1 MLPALRSQQTR
12 MLEHIPSLMNGIK
25 MIHVVSQY
33 YNTSERTS
41 SLLLKVTNQM
51 ISTCRSY
58 LLQGVRRVWE
68 HSRPVLLQRISDC
81 CNLNAVYQRSFHS
94 VRDKLRGNPE
104 NRQFDFSE
112 NYIFGKFDSFCRR
125 LEKMADMAS
134 TLESLAA
141 LQSMKVEG
149 VEKICVR
156 YQTIVSTTES
166 KTCDVLDQRKLEF
179 DRDYAD
185 FQLQVQSVFQ
195 CLRSLLDD
203 WFSRPVSTQRLL
215 ELLAMFE
222 SGPLARLDLRQYYLL
237 LLQRYSR
244 DLELLRKTY
253 QKHKDRP
260 PIGRNLLPGP
270 LEPPA
275 LQEG

>member
-1 MLPALRSQQTR
+1 

-33 YNTSERTS
+33 YNTSERMS

-68 HSRPVLLQRISDC
+68 HS
-81 CNLNAVYQRSFHS
+81 
-94 VRDKLRGNPE
+94 
-104 NRQFDFSE
+104 SE

-141 LQSMKVEG
+141 LQSMKVEDM
-149 VEKICVR
+149 EKICVR

-166 KTCDVLDQRKLEF
+166 KTCDVLDQRKLEA
-179 DRDYAD
+179 Y
-185 FQLQVQSVFQ
+185 
-195 CLRSLLDD
+195 
-203 WFSRPVSTQRLL
+203 
-215 ELLAMFE
+215 
-222 SGPLARLDLRQYYLL
+222 
-237 LLQRYSR
+237 
-244 DLELLRKTY
+244 
-253 QKHKDRP
+253 
-260 PIGRNLLPGP
+260 
-270 LEPPA
+270 
-275 LQEG
+275 

>member
-1 MLPALRSQQTR
+1 

-33 YNTSERTS
+33 YNTSERMS

-51 ISTCRSY
+51 ISTLRSY

-81 CNLNAVYQRSFHS
+81 CNLNAAYQRSFHS
-94 VRDKLRGNPE
+94 VRDKLRENPE

-112 NYIFGKFDSFCRR
+112 NYIFGKFDSFCRH

-166 KTCDVLDQRKLEF
+166 KTCDVLDQRKLE
-179 DRDYAD
+179 
-185 FQLQVQSVFQ
+185 VT
-195 CLRSLLDD
+195 
-203 WFSRPVSTQRLL
+203 SRGNNRI
-215 ELLAMFE
+215 
-222 SGPLARLDLRQYYLL
+222 R
-237 LLQRYSR
+237 
-244 DLELLRKTY
+244 
-253 QKHKDRP
+253 
-260 PIGRNLLPGP
+260 
-270 LEPPA
+270 
-275 LQEG
+275 